1 MLSEAQIQRFSRQI
15 LLREVGGV
23 GQERLL
29 VTPVRVTGQSAAFE
43 VARRTLLAGGS
54 PLSDVALLVIGE
66 KGPHADVVIFGST
79 VAAGCRACLAEL
91 TSTPSPQRPELAVML
106 GSLAALTA
114 QRLVLGRGEAVVVA
128 RWADGR
134 LETSHP
140 KCPHSP

>member
-29 VTPVRVTGQSAAFE
+29 ATPVSVAGEGGAFE

-66 KGPHADVVIFGST
+66 QGPHADVVIFGSS
-79 VAAGCRACLAEL
+79 VAAGCRACLSEL

-114 QRLVLGRGEAVVVA
+114 QRLVLGRGDPVVIA
-128 RWADGR
+128 RWVHGS